1 MHFAARKRRVLA
13 GFTIIEALAVLF
25 VLVVMAGLI
34 LHVSNGDRCKRDTT
48 KCINNLKNV
57 GLAVRIFATDNA
69 EQFPWEVPVAEGGVG
84 LLPTADL
91 IGRVESIVGSFDL
104 KTTNEP
110 IWTWP
115 SGLRFARFF
124 STVH

>member
-1 MHFAARKRRVLA
+1 MHLRTLKGSTMHFAARKRRVLA

-69 EQFPWEVPVAEGGVG
+69 EQFPWEVPVAEGGARELHAEG
-84 LLPTADL
+84 
-91 IGRVESIVGSFDL
+91 
-104 KTTNEP
+104 EP
-110 IWTWP
+110 FHTFKV
-115 SGLRFARFF
+115 L
-124 STVH
+124 